1 MLDLI
6 FNCGDQLLLF
16 LGFQNPAQRAVLQ
29 RGPHQREAHN
39 CGDEYVV
46 ECGEVRRDGVVRTV
60 VMYKSCV
67 VKHYH
72 ARHTAW
78 LLDRTDRTAS

>member
-1 MLDLI
+1 MQDWLPASLSVI
-6 FNCGDQLLLF
+6 PNTAF
-16 LGFQNPAQRAVLQ
+16 LKRVSTP
-29 RGPHQREAHN
+29 

-46 ECGEVRRDGVVRTV
+46 ECDEVRRDGGVRTL

-67 VKHYH
+67 VKHYQ
-72 ARHTAW
+72 ARQIAW